1 MFLCLLP
8 RKPTR
13 ESFAI
18 SPVNNYDVTLWKS
31 WHLQSVIA
39 MCFYLRNDQFK
50 LQMQLILKLLSFIF
64 LVVFSAGVSPAAQ
77 IKLGQ
82 VLPEVSLTEFGKL
95 NLEGEQINYVPWN
108 SRELRGKVFTIY
120 HLAGTRSAASLNDAF
135 IDRLLEEQFDL
146 LPGNPHQT
154 FNIINL
160 DDAMFGTS
168 GIVQRTVED
177 RKRKYV
183 VPGFALDKEGVIRNA
198 WSLAPDSSA
207 VIILNRSGKVVFFKD
222 RQLSQAEI
230 DQAIQMIKQ
239 NL

>member
-1 MFLCLLP
+1 
-8 RKPTR
+8 
-13 ESFAI
+13 
-18 SPVNNYDVTLWKS
+18 
-31 WHLQSVIA
+31 
-39 MCFYLRNDQFK
+39 
-50 LQMQLILKLLSFIF
+50 MQLILKLVSFIF
-64 LVVFSAGVSPAAQ
+64 LVIFSAGVSTASE

-82 VLPEVSLTEFGKL
+82 SLPEVSLTDFGKL
-95 NLEGEQINYVPWN
+95 NLEGEQISYVPWN

-177 RKRKYV
+177 RKRKYI
-183 VPGFALDKEGVIRNA
+183 VPGFALDKEGVIRKA
-198 WSLAPDSSA
+198 WGLAPESSA
-207 VIILNRSGKVVFFKD
+207 VIILNRAGKVVFFKD
-222 RQLSQAEI
+222 GQLSQAEI
-230 DQAIQMIKQ
+230 DRAVQLIKQ

>member
-1 MFLCLLP
+1 MKLIFQLLIS
-8 RKPTR
+8 TWLLL
-13 ESFAI
+13 FA
-18 SPVNNYDVTLWKS
+18 VE
-31 WHLQSVIA
+31 
-39 MCFYLRNDQFK
+39 
-50 LQMQLILKLLSFIF
+50 
-64 LVVFSAGVSPAAQ
+64 FSQAGQ

-82 VLPEVSLTEFGKL
+82 PLPKVTLNELGKL
-95 NLEGEQINYVPWN
+95 NLEGEQISYVPWN

-120 HLAGTRSAASLNDAF
+120 HLAGTRLAASLNDAF

-177 RKRKYV
+177 RKRKYI
-183 VPGFALDKEGVIRNA
+183 VPGFALDKEGVIRKA
-198 WSLAPDSSA
+198 WGLAPESSA
-207 VIILNRSGKVVFFKD
+207 VIILNQAGKVVFFKD
-222 RQLSQAEI
+222 GQLSQAEI
-230 DQAIQMIKQ
+230 DQAIQVIKK

>member
-1 MFLCLLP
+1 MKLIFQLLIS
-8 RKPTR
+8 TWLLI
-13 ESFAI
+13 FA
-18 SPVNNYDVTLWKS
+18 VE
-31 WHLQSVIA
+31 
-39 MCFYLRNDQFK
+39 
-50 LQMQLILKLLSFIF
+50 
-64 LVVFSAGVSPAAQ
+64 FSQAGQ

-82 VLPEVSLTEFGKL
+82 PLPEVTLNELGKL
-95 NLEGEQINYVPWN
+95 NLEGEQISYVPWN

-177 RKRKYV
+177 RKRKYI
-183 VPGFALDKEGVIRNA
+183 VPGFALDKEGVIREA
-198 WSLAPDSSA
+198 WGLVPESSA
-207 VIILNRSGKVVFFKD
+207 VIILNKAGKVVFFKD
-222 RQLSQAEI
+222 GQLSQAEI
-230 DQAIQMIKQ
+230 DQAIQVIKK